1 MAKLV
6 GEARSK
12 DDGPADLTNTSA
24 AAAILSNGRY
34 SVLLT
39 PASAGWATWRDFDVT
54 RWREDA
60 TRDCW
65 GQFCYV
71 RDLDEQRAL
80 VDRKATGLLGPQHI
94 YEHSFHGDRAEF
106 RYRAGDIEISW
117 AVCVAPHADAEVRAL
132 TVENRGPRR
141 NEVSNSQAIPKCV

>member
-6 GEARSK
+6 RGARSK
-12 DDGPADLTNTSA
+12 ERMAQQDATDTSA

-39 PASAGWATWRDFDVT
+39 PAGAGWATWQDFDVT

-80 VDRKATGLLGPQHI
+80 VDRKATGSL
-94 YEHSFHGDRAEF
+94 
-106 RYRAGDIEISW
+106 
-117 AVCVAPHADAEVRAL
+117 APTR
-132 TVENRGPRR
+132 P
-141 NEVSNSQAIPKCV
+141 

>member
-6 GEARSK
+6 GGARSK
-12 DDGPADLTNTSA
+12 DEGPADPTNAFA

-39 PASAGWATWRDFDVT
+39 PSSAGWSSWKDLDVT

-65 GQFCYV
+65 GSFCYV
-71 RDLDEQRAL
+71 RDLTSNDAL
-80 VDRKATGLLGPQHI
+80 VNRASAGSLARQH
-94 YEHSFHGDRAEF
+94 
-106 RYRAGDIEISW
+106 
-117 AVCVAPHADAEVRAL
+117 P
-132 TVENRGPRR
+132 
-141 NEVSNSQAIPKCV
+141 